1 MIIVYKIES
10 KNTGP
15 ISSKYTTCSLKGW
28 KLELMIPPNTRRT
41 KIIIMFIYHQD
52 SNLEIKTV

>member
-15 ISSKYTTCSLKGW
+15 ISSKYTTCTLKGW

-41 KIIIMFIYHQD
+41 KIVIMFIYHQD
-52 SNLEIKTV
+52 SNLEN